1 MFKSFPQGLHRL
13 QSDEDGSQGEYDIG
27 QRTFLKFYYVCLDLF
42 LGDVCPHAEASQ
54 AGGVGEVA
62 EEAGARQG
70 VLPQAHRP
78 RQDHTRPKDIVSK
91 ASKFPNMIRWCQI
104 IFNNKYIFLSIPF
117 HIVALRVK
125 QFEQ

>member
-1 MFKSFPQGLHRL
+1 MDDLP
-13 QSDEDGSQGEYDIG
+13 
-27 QRTFLKFYYVCLDLF
+27 LF

>member
-1 MFKSFPQGLHRL
+1 MGPRPIFRGEQKQHSDWCLPAIWLRTKGLHRL
-13 QSDEDGSQGEYDIG
+13 QSDEDGSQ
-27 QRTFLKFYYVCLDLF
+27 
-42 LGDVCPHAEASQ
+42 GDVCPHAEASQ

-70 VLPQAHRP
+70 VIPQAHRP
-78 RQDHTRPKDIVSK
+78 RQDHTRPTGIVSN
-91 ASKFPNMIRWCQI
+91 AAKFPNIILWYQI
-104 IFNNKYIFLSIPF
+104 IYNNKYIFLSIPF

>member
-1 MFKSFPQGLHRL
+1 MDDLP
-13 QSDEDGSQGEYDIG
+13 
-27 QRTFLKFYYVCLDLF
+27 LF

-78 RQDHTRPKDIVSK
+78 RQDYTRPKDIVSK